1 MTLDGKAALLG
12 TMYITVCAPRNA
24 TCLNLA
30 RGAKVGSITVPAPAL
45 PTFARPN
52 CYLPCHPLPRPCCD
66 RSPSRTQ
73 LHGSVPSRARLAR
86 SAARPHANSFAVA
99 AAAAFAC
106 RSPQVVAHTG
116 TVLAPLSTPM
126 ATTTQHA
133 LEPDCSPAEQSPSS
147 MHGCAS
153 RVRLSGPEGQ
163 VVPQQWLARTSARDV
178 DPADPRRLDL
188 VVYGALRLARRCVA
202 T

>member
-45 PTFARPN
+45 PTFARPG
-52 CYLPCHPLPRPCCD
+52 CYLPCQSL
-66 RSPSRTQ
+66 
-73 LHGSVPSRARLAR
+73 
-86 SAARPHANSFAVA
+86 
-99 AAAAFAC
+99 
-106 RSPQVVAHTG
+106 HTG
-116 TVLAPLSTPM
+116 AAQKGTVVAPLSTPM

-147 MHGCAS
+147 MHG
-153 RVRLSGPEGQ
+153 
-163 VVPQQWLARTSARDV
+163 
-178 DPADPRRLDL
+178 
-188 VVYGALRLARRCVA
+188 
-202 T
+202 